1 MIVTK
6 SFFNSLN
13 LKDLF
18 RVPVIYC
25 VGGIF
30 PNSLDKYFYDLSD
43 NEIKTICNKNV
54 IQQIKN
60 SDFVFVNSS
69 HTRDILKEKFKVD
82 LPPTLDIEKS
92 LWHEFTKDYR
102 LGSSI
107 QGHIDTIVD
116 NKKYRNPLIGFTA
129 DLQTLDKMLIDFK
142 IKFEEL
148 DDIKSNL
155 SKKDK

>member
-1 MIVTK
+1 MPKINQGDYTDVESVYDYGSITTEHK
-6 SFFNSLN
+6 KLVEEIIKILKENSN
-13 LKDLF
+13 LSTDD
-18 RVPVIYC
+18 VIH
-25 VGGIF
+25 
-30 PNSLDKYFYDLSD
+30 N
-43 NEIKTICNKNV
+43 
-54 IQQIKN
+54 
-60 SDFVFVNSS
+60 
-69 HTRDILKEKFKVD
+69 LKEKFKVD